1 MIENCCVT
9 PVCRKWSQDLRYGAR
24 MLFTQLSL
32 TLLTFLALASG
43 NYVISAANA
52 FSAPSTVFTQ
62 TTTTSALDVRLVNDE
77 AEAVLSILAKH
88 AAQQPITEADWQRVF
103 ASEGYVRLKQR
114 EASMK
119 RPFEE
124 DEFRAFVLSDKLA
137 TQRQAL
143 ADTLAKWSQADMTRA
158 GRLAQAYLP
167 KGARIRAKIYP
178 VIKPRENSFV
188 FDVKGDPAIFLY
200 LDPTASREKFENTLA
215 HELHHIGYS
224 SSCPS
229 EAVAREIAA
238 MPLNPQG
245 VVKLIGAFG
254 EGFAMLAAAGGPAI
268 HPHAVSSAE
277 DRARWDRDVANFNAD
292 LKTVEGFFL
301 KILENQLSQEEIQKT
316 ASSFLGVQGPW
327 YTVGWQMS
335 VVIERAFGRGKLIEC
350 ICNQRKL
357 LPTYNQAAAKLNRKS
372 RQPLAVWS
380 DSLLNTIKGGKHPP
394 SPGTSAATSNS
405 FLAIHSQGAPPDPGG
420 NLCGQR

>member
-1 MIENCCVT
+1 
-9 PVCRKWSQDLRYGAR
+9 

-43 NYVISAANA
+43 NYVSSAANA

-77 AEAVLSILAKH
+77 AEAVLFILAKH

-200 LDPTASREKFENTLA
+200 LDPTVSREKFENTLA

-245 VVKLIGAFG
+245 VIKLIGVFG

-316 ASSFLGVQGPW
+316 ALSFLGVQGPW

-335 VVIERAFGRGKLIEC
+335 VVIERAFGRGNLIEC
-350 ICNQRKL
+350 ICDQRKL

-380 DSLLNTIKGGKHPP
+380 DSLLNTIKGGKH
-394 SPGTSAATSNS
+394 
-405 FLAIHSQGAPPDPGG
+405 
-420 NLCGQR
+420 

>member
-52 FSAPSTVFTQ
+52 FSVPSTVFTQ

-137 TQRQAL
+137 TQQQAL

-215 HELHHIGYS
+215 HELHHIGHS

-245 VVKLIGAFG
+245 VIKLIGVFG
-254 EGFAMLAAAGGPAI
+254 EGFAMLAAAGGPVI

-335 VVIERAFGRGKLIEC
+335 VVIERAFGRGKLNEC
-350 ICNQRKL
+350 ICDQRKL

-380 DSLLNTIKGGKHPP
+380 DSLLNTINGGKH
-394 SPGTSAATSNS
+394 
-405 FLAIHSQGAPPDPGG
+405 
-420 NLCGQR
+420 